1 MNQPDILENKAKSMM
16 ILAMLIFGTIG
27 IFVRYIP
34 LPSSVIAVGRGII
47 GTAFLFLF
55 IKGKGIPISWPDI
68 RQNLLLLCL
77 SGVALCGNWTFLF
90 EAYRYTSIATATLC
104 YYMAPIIV
112 ILVSPI
118 FLKEKLTAR
127 KLLCVLTALAGMV
140 LVSGI
145 GQEGGSANMTG
156 VFFGLCAACCYAS
169 IVIFNKKIKPMA
181 AYDKTIVQLGL
192 GALLLM
198 PYVLLTENVAA
209 LDASPF
215 SLAMFL
221 VVGIV
226 HTGFAYVF
234 YFGSMQ
240 SLKAQTIALFSYL
253 DPIFAILL
261 SAVVLGEPLGM
272 TSIIGAVL
280 VLGSTLV
287 SELKA

>member
-77 SGVALCGNWTFLF
+77 SGAALCGNWTFLF

-140 LVSGI
+140 LVSGS

>member
-1 MNQPDILENKAKSMM
+1 MM

-77 SGVALCGNWTFLF
+77 SGAALCGNWTFLF

-215 SLAMFL
+215 SLTMFL

-287 SELKA
+287 SELQA

>member
-1 MNQPDILENKAKSMM
+1 MEQEKIGKFIAKRRKDLHFTQANLAKKLGITDRAVSKWENDVAEPGVKDLRTLSRLYGVTLDQLMETEEAPPQGTSSSLEYLIWTGAMAVVTVVLGIFTWTNYETLTIPIAL
-16 ILAMLIFGTIG
+16 IAMLVG
-27 IFVRYIP
+27 IWVRYP
-34 LPSSVIAVGRGII
+34 AMWVVI
-47 GTAFLFLF
+47 
-55 IKGKGIPISWPDI
+55 
-68 RQNLLLLCL
+68 QCL
-77 SGVALCGNWTFLF
+77 
-90 EAYRYTSIATATLC
+90 
-104 YYMAPIIV
+104 M
-112 ILVSPI
+112 
-118 FLKEKLTAR
+118 
-127 KLLCVLTALAGMV
+127 
-140 LVSGI
+140 
-145 GQEGGSANMTG
+145 
-156 VFFGLCAACCYAS
+156 
-169 IVIFNKKIKPMA
+169 
-181 AYDKTIVQLGL
+181 GL

>member
-1 MNQPDILENKAKSMM
+1 MM

-77 SGVALCGNWTFLF
+77 SGAALCGNWTFLF

-280 VLGSTLV
+280 VLGSTLI

>member
-1 MNQPDILENKAKSMM
+1 MM

-77 SGVALCGNWTFLF
+77 SGAALCGNWTFLF

-234 YFGSMQ
+234 YFGSMH

>member
-55 IKGKGIPISWPDI
+55 IKGKSIPISWPDI

-77 SGVALCGNWTFLF
+77 SGAALCGNWTFLF

-261 SAVVLGEPLGM
+261 SAVILGEPLGM